1 MNITELKNYG
11 RSFFEIL
18 YDLPEDII
26 KLAEKTLLAEVKK
39 DLGYLALA
47 KLGWKVK
54 KEISVRTKQDWS
66 SLQLGLPRE
75 QRFLEDAIKKTA
87 LMKVLVDMVG
97 REKAAAIHR
106 RFYDRVADDLIGCMF
121 PSVDDFTACGDTFV
135 CLKDYCR
142 STVEPNRR
150 AGTHLVEIADVSG
163 SGFIYRVKY
172 CLLHAVAAGFGDP
185 YLCYPSSCYGDEV
198 FFPGMCVR
206 AGLRFSRNGTLAEGG
221 DACEFIFSRPEVPDQ
236 S

>member
-1 MNITELKNYG
+1 MNIAELKNYG

-26 KLAEKTLLAEVKK
+26 KLAEKTLIAEVKK

-66 SLQLGLPRE
+66 SLQLGVPSE

-87 LMKVLVDMVG
+87 LMKVLADMVG
-97 REKAAAIHR
+97 QDKAASIHR
-106 RFYDRVADDLIGCMF
+106 RFYDRVADDLIGAMF
-121 PSVDDFTACGDTFV
+121 PSVDDFAACGDAFV

-150 AGTHLVEIADVSG
+150 ADP
-163 SGFIYRVKY
+163 RVLDY
-172 CLLHAVAAGFGDP
+172 YNRMTCLQAQTVLELLLWDQARQRLAG
-185 YLCYPSSCYGDEV
+185 
-198 FFPGMCVR
+198 VR
-206 AGLRFSRNGTLAEGG
+206 RE
-221 DACEFIFSRPEVPDQ
+221 RPQWGCLGPTV
-236 S
+236 